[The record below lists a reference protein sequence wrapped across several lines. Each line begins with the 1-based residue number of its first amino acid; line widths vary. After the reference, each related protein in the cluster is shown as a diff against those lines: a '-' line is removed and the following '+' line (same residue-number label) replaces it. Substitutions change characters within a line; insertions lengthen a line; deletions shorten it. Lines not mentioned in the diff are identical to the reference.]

1 MTTAVIGTGGI
12 GSVIARE
19 LASGGETLRLAS
31 ADNESARTLAAEI
44 GRAAVV
50 AVDNDDALR
59 GADAVV
65 LALRFAVL
73 KGVIDEIADALA
85 GKLVVVPSNPVGID
99 AQGNVSRL
107 LPKGQSSGEVVAG
120 WLPAGGR
127 LAMAFGTMSAD
138 LSESSSHRSPEP
150 AVLFYV
156 TDDDRA
162 GEEVERLIRT
172 AGFEPVKVG
181 GIEQS
186 GRLEVGGDLHD
197 LVVGPAEARSLI
209 GAGRGSLSWS
219 RHAAACHQPR
229 VSTRMERERKNA
241 RHALPR
247 FGASHRPAPCGNRL
261 PAHPVRGS
269 LACRGANPEVQ
280 ACHRPNDR
288 RRYRACARGRTSHHR
303 HALGSFW
310 LVAGWSVKMTPPAR
324 RRSTYPSAATSAA
337 VIDRKPA
344 STPNLTSADP
354 SAGLGRCPRM

>member
-31 ADNESARTLAAEI
+31 ADTKSARMLAAEI
-44 GRAAVV
+44 GPAAVV

-73 KGVIDEIADALA
+73 KGVIDEIADALT

-107 LPKGQSSGEVVAG
+107 LPKGQSSGGVVAG
-120 WLPAGGR
+120 WLPAGAR

-162 GEEVERLIRT
+162 GQEVERLIRT
-172 AGFEPVKVG
+172 AGFEPVKAG

-197 LVVGPAEARSLI
+197 LVVGPAEAASLI
-209 GAGRGSLSWS
+209 GAG
-219 RHAAACHQPR
+219 
-229 VSTRMERERKNA
+229 
-241 RHALPR
+241 
-247 FGASHRPAPCGNRL
+247 
-261 PAHPVRGS
+261 
-269 LACRGANPEVQ
+269 
-280 ACHRPNDR
+280 
-288 RRYRACARGRTSHHR
+288 
-303 HALGSFW
+303 
-310 LVAGWSVKMTPPAR
+310 
-324 RRSTYPSAATSAA
+324 
-337 VIDRKPA
+337 
-344 STPNLTSADP
+344 
-354 SAGLGRCPRM
+354 